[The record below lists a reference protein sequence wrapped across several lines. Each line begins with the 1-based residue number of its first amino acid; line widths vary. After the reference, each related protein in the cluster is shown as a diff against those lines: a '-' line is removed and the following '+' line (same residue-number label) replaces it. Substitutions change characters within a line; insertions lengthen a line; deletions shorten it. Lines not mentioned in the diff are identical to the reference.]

1 MSSIDLYLYYGGE
14 PRSDVTYGVTYE
26 GPGKKLETIQ
36 LKKQREINLKK
47 LKKKIMKELNLDR
60 QLHDIKIIYY
70 APHAMFSDHIV
81 FTPIEIKINKHVKI
95 MFDRINSMP
104 QLKAEELYISVEPR
118 IEVGGEDVQQPTLE
132 GGGRKEFQSLR
143 ADSHPTLT
151 PCTTVKGYTLSCQE
165 TPTPMEV

>member
-1 MSSIDLYLYYGGE
+1 MTYRLVMSSIDLYPYYGGE

-60 QLHDIKIIYY
+60 RLHDIKIIYH

-81 FTPIEIKINKHVKI
+81 FTPIEIKGN
-95 MFDRINSMP
+95 D
-104 QLKAEELYISVEPR
+104 E
-118 IEVGGEDVQQPTLE
+118 
-132 GGGRKEFQSLR
+132 
-143 ADSHPTLT
+143 
-151 PCTTVKGYTLSCQE
+151 
-165 TPTPMEV
+165 